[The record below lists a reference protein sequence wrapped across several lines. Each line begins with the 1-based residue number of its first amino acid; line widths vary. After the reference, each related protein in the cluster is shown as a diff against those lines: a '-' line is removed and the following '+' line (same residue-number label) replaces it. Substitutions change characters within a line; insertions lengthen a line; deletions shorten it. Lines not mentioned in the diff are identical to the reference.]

1 MRIKTAFLDKITL
14 SKSFYLIIILLFIAF
29 NSLAFFIR
37 IRLDLTEEHRYTLS
51 KSSQNIL
58 KQIPHP
64 IDISLLLTGDLPV
77 EFRKL
82 SIAIKDILDE
92 MNYYAQ
98 GKLHYYNRD
107 PFNLT
112 DSSKSRFLDSCYQL
126 GLRSTN
132 IEKKLANNSKNQQMV
147 MPGAI
152 LRYANRQIGINFLSE
167 HLVNSI
173 HSLSD
178 AEALLEYKLAYAIDR
193 LINPRPPMIAYA
205 TGHGEPLDIH
215 SLDMFQILGRSYIVD
230 TLNLR
235 TAPFI
240 PQKFSTL
247 IIVHPNRVFSELEKI
262 KIDQFLLRGG
272 SLFIATNY
280 NQASL
285 EFLQRNPRFT
295 AQIQPLNLEDLL
307 FQYGARIEYNLL
319 LDANSDRLPVQV
331 GWLGERPQFEL
342 IPFPYFPLLEPN
354 GKHPITQK
362 LDLVRSNFPSSIE
375 IIQQPQVQ
383 VTTLLSSSKLSRK
396 QGIPSLVSWEGIA
409 HIPANKLGFYR
420 DQSLPVSLLL
430 EGKFPAYSQGR
441 LREAIRQ
448 TFPDSFNLLVQ
459 AERMGKII
467 LCSDDNLC
475 LNEISMQDGPLEM
488 GMNPYTKYKF
498 GNSGFF
504 ENCLD
509 YLSSKNSLIS
519 TRNKISIL
527 RRLDQKILE
536 KEKNFYTWLNLIIP
550 ILISLCV
557 YIVYQIFRYRKYRYL
572 R

>member
-29 NSLAFFIR
+29 NSLAFFSR

-92 MNYYAQ
+92 MNYYAH

-193 LINPRPPMIAYA
+193 LINPHPPMIAYA

-247 IIVHPNRVFSELEKI
+247 IIVHPNRGFSELEKI

-354 GKHPITQK
+354 GQHPITQK

-441 LREAIRQ
+441 LRETIRQ
-448 TFPDSFNLLVQ
+448 AFPDSFNLLVQ